1 MMPMRQSVSKTA
13 PLVTRSS
20 VSVMNAEKE
29 FKEVFE
35 AVVNAVPIVVPSLVV
50 GAIAL
55 DALLPSGIL
64 KILDEDGGVASIGKD
79 AKPFSLQEVLFG
91 VTFAGITVGSLIFS
105 YIVFGL

>member
-1 MMPMRQSVSKTA
+1 MGAKQKLKMRGAAFATLLMAMPAAAFMVPSTPMRPSVSKTT

-35 AVVNAVPIVVPSLVV
+35 VVVNAVPIVVPSLVV

-64 KILDEDGGVASIGKD
+64 KVLDEDGGVASIG
-79 AKPFSLQEVLFG
+79 
-91 VTFAGITVGSLIFS
+91 
-105 YIVFGL
+105 